1 MTIRKRLD
9 NLGTGAQSLAVP
21 AEDFRDFTFANAVRF
36 WARANPDF
44 FKGTVVAGGGGVGA
58 RRGMRRF
65 GMGRRTVGIVLASFF
80 LFALSGGEVSAQSQP
95 EGQLTVAFDASI
107 AASFIDPVEI
117 PGGVA
122 TPFVFL
128 YALHD
133 ALVKPLPGNNMAPC
147 LAESWR
153 ESPDGLT
160 YEFKLREG
168 LKFHNGDPFTAE
180 DVKFSFHRY
189 RGISAKLLHER
200 VKAVEVI
207 DPHRVRFVL
216 RAPWPDFL
224 VFYATPA
231 SAAAWIVPKKYIE
244 KVGEDGFKRQPVG
257 LGPYRFVRMS
267 PGVELVL
274 EANEQYWRKKP
285 SIKRI
290 VIKGIPDRT
299 TRLAMLKT
307 GEADIGYL
315 MIGVEAAT
323 IKADPKLRL
332 AQVIGSG
339 TSWLEFPEQWKPQS
353 PWHDRR
359 VRLAANLAIDK
370 QGINEAERLGYS
382 RLTGSIIPSVMDFA
396 LRFEPY
402 PYDPTQAKR
411 LLAEAGYPNGF
422 DGGDLT
428 PIPALTTFGETVV
441 NSLAAVG
448 IRTRVRTME
457 RATFLESWRAKKLH
471 GLVLLST
478 AAIGNAATRIETFV
492 VSTSPYAYGG
502 HPDIDELFLTQAQ
515 ERDRK
520 KREALLHQIQR
531 LMHERVM
538 HGPIFEPATLH
549 GVGPRVEEPAVGL
562 NPLLY
567 FAAPYEDMRLKK
579 P

>member
-1 MTIRKRLD
+1 MSGRDKEP
-9 NLGTGAQSLAVP
+9 TG
-21 AEDFRDFTFANAVRF
+21 
-36 WARANPDF
+36 W
-44 FKGTVVAGGGGVGA
+44 TVLVA
-58 RRGMRRF
+58 
-65 GMGRRTVGIVLASFF
+65 FF
-80 LFALSGGEVSAQSQP
+80 LVGLLAGEVAAQGP
-95 EGQLTVAFDASI
+95 PDGQLTVAFDASI
-107 AASFIDPVEI
+107 ASSFLDPAETAGI
-117 PGGVA
+117 A

-133 ALVKPLPGNNMAPC
+133 ALIKPLPGNDMAPC

-153 ESPDGLT
+153 ESPDGLV

-168 LKFHNGDPFTAE
+168 LRFHNGDPFTAE

-189 RGISAKLLHER
+189 RGVSAKLLHER
-200 VKAVEVI
+200 VKAVQVI

-216 RAPWPDFL
+216 HTPWPDFL
-224 VFYATPA
+224 AFYATPA
-231 SAAAWIVPKKYIE
+231 TGAAWIVPKKHIE
-244 KVGEDGFKRQPVG
+244 RVGEDGFGRQPVG
-257 LGPYRFVRMS
+257 LGPYRFVRMN

-290 VIKGIPDRT
+290 VIKGVPDRT
-299 TRLAMLKT
+299 TRLSMLKT

-315 MIGVEAAT
+315 MVGVEAAT
-323 IKADPKLRL
+323 VKADPRLRL
-332 AQVIGSG
+332 AKVISSA
-339 TSWLEFPEQWKPQS
+339 TWWVEFLEQWKPRS

-370 QGINEAERLGYS
+370 QGINDAERLGFS
-382 RLTGSIIPSVMDFA
+382 RLTGSIIPGVMEFA
-396 LRFEPY
+396 LRIEPY
-402 PYDPTQAKR
+402 PYDVPQARR

-422 DGGDLT
+422 DAGDINPL
-428 PIPALTTFGETVV
+428 PPFTTMGEVV
-441 NSLAAVG
+441 ANNLAAVG
-448 IRTRVRTME
+448 IRSRVRSME
-457 RATFLESWRAKKLH
+457 RAAFLEAWRSKKLQ
-471 GLVLLST
+471 GVIVT
-478 AAIGNAATRIETFV
+478 ASAAVGNAPARLEAFV
-492 VSTSPYAYGG
+492 LGSAAYAYGG
-502 HPDIDELFLTQAQ
+502 YPDLDDLFHQQGQ

-520 KREALLHQIQR
+520 KRETLLHQIQR

-567 FAAPYEDMRLKK
+567 FTAPYEDMRLKK